1 MATNEDERFNILIVD
16 DDRANLDIL
25 MHILKTDYGVKVA
38 KSGQAA
44 LKVANSHPPDLVL
57 LDVLMPD
64 MDGFQV
70 LGELKE
76 SDKTRHIPVIFVT
89 GLARV
94 EDEERGFREGAVDYI
109 VKPFNTSIV
118 KARVKTHLQIVK
130 HLRTIERLG
139 MIDALT
145 DIPNRRSFDKQFPI
159 LWRNAHRSQV
169 PLGLMILDADRFK
182 NYNDTYGHPQGDVM
196 LQNLAR
202 CIIQNLRR
210 PLDLAA
216 RVGGEEFAVVVPD
229 TELEGARQV
238 ADRIREA
245 VEALEI
251 PCLHS
256 DAITRATVS
265 IGVGV
270 CVPSADSR
278 SEEFIARV
286 DGLLYAAKQ
295 AGRNRVEAAEIYL

>member
-1 MATNEDERFNILIVD
+1 MLMEEENRFDILIVD
-16 DDRANLDIL
+16 DDRSNLDVL
-25 MHILKTDYGVKVA
+25 MHILKPEYGIKVA
-38 KSGQAA
+38 KSGAAA
-44 LKVANSHPPDLVL
+44 LKVANAHPPDLIL

-70 LGELKE
+70 LAELKE
-76 SDKTRHIPVIFVT
+76 SDITRHIPVIFVT

-109 VKPFNTSIV
+109 VKPFTHSIV

-145 DIPNRRSFDKQFPI
+145 DIPNRRSFDNQLPV
-159 LWRNAHRSQV
+159 LWRNSQRNKEE
-169 PLGLMILDADRFK
+169 LGLMILDADKFK
-182 NYNDTYGHPQGDVM
+182 VYNDTYGHPQGDVL
-196 LQNLAR
+196 LQNLAKT
-202 CIIQNLRR
+202 IIQCLRR

-216 RVGGEEFAVVVPD
+216 RIGGEEFAVVVPG
-229 TELEGARQV
+229 TNLEGARRV
-238 ADRIREA
+238 AETIRAA
-245 VEALEI
+245 VEDLAI

-256 DAITRATVS
+256 GVVTRVTVS

-270 CVPSADSR
+270 CVPEADNKMQD
-278 SEEFIARV
+278 FVARV
-286 DGLLYAAKQ
+286 DELLYAAKQ
-295 AGRNRVEAAEIYL
+295 AGRNRVRAETITL